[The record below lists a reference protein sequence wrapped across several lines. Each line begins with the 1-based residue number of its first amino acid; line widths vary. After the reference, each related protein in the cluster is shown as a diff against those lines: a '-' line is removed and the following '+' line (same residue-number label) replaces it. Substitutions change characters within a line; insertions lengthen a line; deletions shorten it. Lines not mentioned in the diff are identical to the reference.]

1 MTDDDLDALLA
12 RPLAP
17 VPDSGFSSR
26 VTVALADEH
35 KRRAQMWAAI
45 QLAAVVLA
53 LAAASLTPWGQTMEK
68 LGDTLLAWPVLVT
81 AAWSLALGWLAIQV
95 FDLPLLRQL

>member
-17 VPDSGFSSR
+17 VADDGFSRR
-26 VTVALADEH
+26 VMTAVAGH
-35 KRRAQMWAAI
+35 QKRRAQMWAAI
-45 QLAAVVLA
+45 QLAGTALVLA
-53 LAAASLTPWGQTMEK
+53 IAPFTHWGQTMET
-68 LGDTLLAWPVLVT
+68 LGDAVLAWPVAAA
-81 AAWSLALGWLAIQV
+81 AAWSLALGWLAIQA